1 MLDVARNTG
10 RNMGEE
16 GGGRRPA
23 DVWMLLATS
32 KQHCSLDF
40 TIRQLMADHLKI
52 RRLRTRPMASDR
64 NGRPSASSSVNFM
77 LAAMYRHMPGNRE
90 ERGPKHKSWP
100 LASNLLSR
108 FIIGDGEGGNEIYRE
123 SQ

>member
-32 KQHCSLDF
+32 KLSVRNVVPTLTSSKRRGLSL
-40 TIRQLMADHLKI
+40 
-52 RRLRTRPMASDR
+52 
-64 NGRPSASSSVNFM
+64 NGRC
-77 LAAMYRHMPGNRE
+77 
-90 ERGPKHKSWP
+90 
-100 LASNLLSR
+100 
-108 FIIGDGEGGNEIYRE
+108 
-123 SQ
+123 